1 LWDSQKTG
9 RSTLKSTVLISED
22 MALPSGAPL
31 PSLEEIARE
40 REKNSQQSKKYTWS
54 YSEDEVTIVV
64 PLREGVTKSDIKVTL
79 DGDQKL
85 QVKVLGEE
93 IINGTLFQ
101 EVEPEEMTYTITATQ
116 LTVELTMQT
125 KMTW

>member
-1 LWDSQKTG
+1 
-9 RSTLKSTVLISED
+9 

>member
-1 LWDSQKTG
+1 MWDSQETG

>member
-1 LWDSQKTG
+1 MWDSQKTG